1 MTRLQN
7 AAIGL
12 ATVVCTSTFLTI
24 AMPVSA
30 GQGKAKGHAKHA
42 EKHEDKAEKKEN
54 KAAAKAKRSAD
65 DGGTRFPG
73 VDRDHDG
80 VIRRAEWRGSDS
92 SFANRDWNRDG
103 VLSGDEMKPGAVRP
117 TLRRSASSRTP
128 AAAPTPNPTAAATTP
143 PIRRSAGADPDAPVF
158 ARLDTNHDGVLTR
171 AEWPDARFSS
181 VDFNRDGVLS
191 AYEYGVGR

>member
-1 MTRLQN
+1 MTRIQN

-12 ATVVCTSTFLTI
+12 AAVVCTTTFLTI
-24 AMPVSA
+24 ATPVSA
-30 GQGKAKGHAKHA
+30 GQGKAKGHAKHG
-42 EKHEDKAEKKEN
+42 EKNEDKAEKKEN
-54 KAAAKAKRSAD
+54 KAAAKARRSAD
-65 DGGTRFPG
+65 DPGPRFPG

-92 SFANRDWNRDG
+92 SFANRDWNHDG

-117 TLRRSASSRTP
+117 TLRRSASSRTTVAAPPPAP
-128 AAAPTPNPTAAATTP
+128 AATAP